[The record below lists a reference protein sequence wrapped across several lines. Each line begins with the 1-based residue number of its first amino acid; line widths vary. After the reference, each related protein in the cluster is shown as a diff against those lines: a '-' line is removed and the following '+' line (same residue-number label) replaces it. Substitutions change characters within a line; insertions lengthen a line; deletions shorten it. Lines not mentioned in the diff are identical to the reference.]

1 MNILIVGNGGRES
14 AIADT
19 IKRFRPEAK
28 LFVAPG
34 NGGTATKYTNVDI
47 AVNEIEKLV
56 AFAKDH
62 AIDLTVVGPEEP
74 LVKGIVDAFQQAQLN
89 IFGPNQACSQFEGS
103 KDFTKIFLTKYGI
116 PTAKYVTF
124 TKEQKEQALEAVRTF
139 SLPVVIKA
147 DGLAAGKG
155 VIIAESYE
163 DGEQAICDIFSNK
176 FKGAGDKLVI
186 EEFLNG
192 VEASLLCF
200 VDGTSIVP
208 LATARDYKRA
218 LDDDQGLNTG
228 GMGGF
233 SPNPIITDKVM
244 QQIEA
249 EILKPIIEGFK
260 AEALDYRGI
269 LFIGLMIDEKGPKVL
284 EFNVRFGDPE
294 TQSILSR
301 LDTDLVDLFHAC
313 ISGTLG
319 QIELKWNSKPS
330 VTVVLASRGYPETS
344 ESDVVIEGLDTLNED
359 TYLYHAGSKRV
370 GDDILT
376 NGGRV
381 LAVTRL
387 GNTLEEARQ
396 EVYKEV
402 KKIHFAGMQYRTDI
416 GKIK

>member
-19 IKRFRPEAK
+19 IKRFRPEAN

-34 NGGTATKYTNVDI
+34 NGGTATKYTNVAI

-56 AFAKDH
+56 NFAKDN
-62 AIDLTVVGPEEP
+62 AIDLTVIGPEEP
-74 LVKGIVDAFQQAQLN
+74 LVLGIVDAFQEAQLN
-89 IFGPNQACSQFEGS
+89 VFGPNKACSTFEGS
-103 KDFTKIFLTKYGI
+103 KDFTKIFLTKYDI
-116 PTAKYVTF
+116 PTAKYLTF
-124 TKEQKEQALEAVRTF
+124 TKEEEAKALEAVRTF
-139 SLPVVIKA
+139 SLPVVVKA

-155 VIIAESYE
+155 VIIAQSYE
-163 DGEQAICDIFSNK
+163 EGETAIREIFSNK

-192 VEASLLCF
+192 IEASLLCF
-200 VDGTSIVP
+200 VDGKSIVP
-208 LATARDYKRA
+208 LSTARDYKRA
-218 LDDDQGLNTG
+218 LDHDGGLNTG

-244 QQIEA
+244 IQIEK
-249 EILKPIIEGFK
+249 EILEPIIQGFK
-260 AEALDYRGI
+260 AEELDYRGI

-301 LDTDLVDLFHAC
+301 LETDLVDIFHAC
-313 ISGTLG
+313 MSGMLG

-344 ESDVVIEGLDTLNED
+344 EKDVVINGLDTLEVD
-359 TYLYHAGSKRV
+359 TYLYHAGSKLV
-370 GDDILT
+370 DEQILT

-387 GNTLEEARQ
+387 GDTLEQARNA
-396 EVYKEV
+396 VYKEV
-402 KKIHFAGMQYRTDI
+402 MKIHFAGMQYRTDI
-416 GKIK
+416 GKIE

>member
-56 AFAKDH
+56 AFAKDY

>member
-19 IKRFRPEAK
+19 IKRFRPEAN

-34 NGGTATKYTNVDI
+34 NGGTAIKYINVDI

-56 AFAKDH
+56 DFAKDN
-62 AIDLTVVGPEEP
+62 AIDLTVIGPEEP
-74 LVKGIVDAFQQAQLN
+74 LVLGIVDAFQEAQLN
-89 IFGPNQACSQFEGS
+89 VFGPNKACSTFEGS
-103 KDFTKIFLTKYGI
+103 KDFTKIFLTKYHI
-116 PTAKYVTF
+116 PTAKYLTF
-124 TKEQKEQALEAVRTF
+124 TKEEEAKALEAVRTF
-139 SLPVVIKA
+139 SLPVVVKA

-155 VIIAESYE
+155 VIIAQSYE
-163 DGEQAICDIFSNK
+163 EGETAIREIFSNK

-192 VEASLLCF
+192 IEASLLCF
-200 VDGTSIVP
+200 VDGKSIVP

-218 LDDDQGLNTG
+218 LDNDGGLNTG

-244 QQIEA
+244 AQIKT
-249 EILKPIIEGFK
+249 EILEPIINGFK
-260 AEALDYRGI
+260 AEELDYRGI

-301 LDTDLVDLFHAC
+301 LETDLVDVFHAC
-313 ISGTLG
+313 MSGTLD

-344 ESDVVIEGLDTLNED
+344 EKDVVINGLDTLDTD
-359 TYLYHAGSKRV
+359 TYLYHAGSKLV
-370 GDDILT
+370 DGQSLT

-387 GNTLEEARQ
+387 GETLEEARNA
-396 EVYKEV
+396 VYKEV
-402 KKIHFAGMQYRTDI
+402 MKIQFAGMQYRSDI
-416 GKIK
+416 GKIE